1 MAKLYLARS
10 FQRLAGAQPWMARVL
25 AQGEAALLGTFW
37 AASARMS
44 PDQAVARAR
53 QLLMRVGPRLRRHAK
68 LVRNLSTA
76 FPHLPATE
84 IEAVARESWG
94 HIGQVMAEY
103 PHLERICG
111 PEAEERIEI
120 RSAID
125 LEPIRSGTRPVIMV
139 SAHLANWEM
148 AGAMASR
155 AGLPLT
161 CVYSPQQNETIER
174 LLQRQRKALGCNF
187 VDKSAGAATLV
198 GEIRRGRSLGILVDQ
213 RYDESDSV
221 PFFGLD
227 APAPLGPATLAARLR
242 VPFVPVRVERID
254 RLCRFRI
261 TVHDP
266 IEPDR
271 SIGDARELARDM
283 TTRVYALF
291 ESWIRERPE
300 QWLCLK
306 RRWPDL
312 RRGKWREMV
321 AENPRLMRSLAG
333 SDGPTP

>member
-1 MAKLYLARS
+1 LARLYLARS
-10 FQRLAGAQPWMARVL
+10 LQWLTGGRPRLARALAESEAVVL
-25 AQGEAALLGTFW
+25 RSFW
-37 AASARMS
+37 AASRRMS
-44 PDQAVARAR
+44 PDQAVAQAR
-53 QLLMRVGPRLRRHAK
+53 NVMMRVGPRLRRHDK

-76 FPHLPATE
+76 FPQLSTEDVEAT
-84 IEAVARESWG
+84 ARESWG
-94 HIGQVMAEY
+94 HIGQVIAEY
-103 PHLERICG
+103 PHLARICG
-111 PEAEERIEI
+111 PDAEARIEI
-120 RSAID
+120 RSEID
-125 LEPIRSGTRPVIMV
+125 LEPIRSGKQPAIFVA
-139 SAHLANWEM
+139 AHLANWEM

-161 CVYSPQQNETIER
+161 CVYSPQQNEAIER
-174 LLQRQRKALGCNF
+174 LLQRQRQALGCTF
-187 VDKSAGAATLV
+187 VDKAAGAQGLV
-198 GEIRRGRSLGILVDQ
+198 GELRRGRSLGILVDQ

-242 VPFVPVRVERID
+242 LPFVPVRIERLD
-254 RLCRFRI
+254 RGCRFRI
-261 TVHDP
+261 TAHPP

-271 SIGDARELARDM
+271 SVGDAREVARDM
-283 TTRVYALF
+283 TARLYALF
-291 ESWIRERPE
+291 ETWIRERPE

>member
-1 MAKLYLARS
+1 MLRA
-10 FQRLAGAQPWMARVL
+10 
-25 AQGEAALLGTFW
+25 FW

-44 PDQAVARAR
+44 PDQAVARAHG
-53 QLLMRVGPRLRRHAK
+53 LMTRLGPRLRRHDK

-76 FPHLPATE
+76 FPNLQAAE
-84 IEAVARESWG
+84 IERLAGESWG
-94 HIGQVMAEY
+94 HIGQVIAEY

-111 PEAEERIEI
+111 AEAQTRIEI
-120 RSAID
+120 RSLID
-125 LEPIRSGTRPVIMV
+125 LAPIRDGSRPAIFV
-139 SAHLANWEM
+139 SAHLGNWEM

-161 CVYSPQQNETIER
+161 CVYSPQQNDAVEH
-174 LLQRQRKALGCNF
+174 LLQRQRGALGCSF
-187 VDKSAGAATLV
+187 VDKAAGAQGLI
-198 GEIRRGRSLGILVDQ
+198 GELRRGRSLGILVDQ

-242 VPFVPVRVERID
+242 VPFVPVRIERLD
-254 RLCRFRI
+254 RACRFRI
-261 TVHDP
+261 TAYP
-266 IEPDR
+266 AIEPDR
-271 SIGDARELARDM
+271 SVGDSREVARDM
-283 TTRVYALF
+283 TARLYAQF
-291 ESWIRERPE
+291 EAWIRERPE

-312 RRGKWREMV
+312 RRGKWRSMV